1 MFTAPAWL
9 VSKFFDL
16 THSYGLS
23 IALVALTV
31 MILVTPLTLKSTKG
45 MLEMQRLQP
54 EMKRLQAQYRGDR
67 QKLNEEMMKLY
78 QEHKVNPLAS
88 CLPLVIQMPVFFI
101 MYRVLRGLS
110 RTYTCV
116 PDGNGKMADICNTLI
131 KAGHNVAGKQVFD
144 PAHISK
150 ASALYKSLA
159 GKNEM
164 LSFGLDLS
172 KSPAHFISQSVG
184 KGLIYAALVVVLGL
198 LYFAQQKMVAS
209 RAAVN
214 PTMSATQA
222 KLMQYL
228 PVIFAVFQIFFL
240 TGLVIYY
247 ITQALF
253 RIAQNFYITKK
264 FYGHEHSLGR
274 QAQAAGIKARE
285 EAKINGTD
293 KEPASGGMFAQAKRD
308 AQARRDAQLEKT
320 GRPAGATSRTA
331 SARPAG
337 NKSNGSRPAPSQA
350 RSGKPAPTSKP
361 APVAKPMPAAKAP
374 ASPKVDR
381 APASTPEVSSS
392 KPSTPPK
399 NRPTPSAAR
408 PQRPTANAR
417 PGAPARPKPPKQ

>member
-9 VSKFFDL
+9 VSQFYSL
-16 THSYGLS
+16 THNYALS
-23 IALVALTV
+23 IALVALAV

-110 RTYTCV
+110 RTYTCT
-116 PDGNGKMADICNTLI
+116 PDSNGGIAGICKTL
-131 KAGHNVAGKQVFD
+131 KLSGGEQVFD
-144 PAHISK
+144 PDHISK
-150 ASALYKSLA
+150 SSDLYRSLV
-159 GKNEM
+159 GKHEM

-172 KSPAHFISQSVG
+172 KSPAHFISESVG
-184 KGLIYAALVVVLGL
+184 KGLIYATLVVILGL

-228 PVIFAVFQIFFL
+228 PVVFAVFQIFFL

-247 ITQALF
+247 ITQAIF
-253 RIAQNFYITKK
+253 RIGQNFYITKK

-274 QAQAAGIKARE
+274 QAQAAGIRARD
-285 EAKINGTD
+285 EAKANGSDTG
-293 KEPASGGMFAQAKRD
+293 PAAGGMFAQAKRD
-308 AQARRDAQLEKT
+308 AQARREAANAKT
-320 GRPAGATSRTA
+320 GRPAGGAAVASRTSGRPGSTKPTA
-331 SARPAG
+331 SPAG
-337 NKSNGSRPAPSQA
+337 SGRPGQGKSA
-350 RSGKPAPTSKP
+350 KPAPTKNQQPKP
-361 APVAKPMPAAKAP
+361 VKNEPAAAP
-374 ASPKVDR
+374 EIRS
-381 APASTPEVSSS
+381 APPEPVVNKRVTPA
-392 KPSTPPK
+392 K

-408 PQRPTANAR
+408 PQRPTANGR
-417 PGAPARPKPPKQ
+417 PGAPARPKPPKN

>member
-9 VSKFFDL
+9 VSQFYSL
-16 THSYGLS
+16 THNYAIA
-23 IALVALTV
+23 IALVALAV

-110 RTYTCV
+110 RLHTCTSSSTV
-116 PDGNGKMADICNTLI
+116 AFCKGVANG
-131 KAGHNVAGKQVFD
+131 VQVFD
-144 PAHISK
+144 PDHVSK
-150 ASALYKSLA
+150 SSDLYKSLV
-159 GKNEM
+159 GKREM

-172 KSPAHFISQSVG
+172 KSPAHFISESVG
-184 KGLIYAALVVVLGL
+184 KGLIYATLVVILGL
-198 LYFAQQKMVAS
+198 LYFVQQKMVAS
-209 RAAVN
+209 RAAVS

-247 ITQALF
+247 ITQAIF
-253 RIAQNFYITKK
+253 RIGQNLYITKR
-264 FYGHEHSLGR
+264 FYGHEDSLGR
-274 QAQAAGIKARE
+274 QAQAAGARARE
-285 EAKINGTD
+285 EAKASGD
-293 KEPASGGMFAQAKRD
+293 KEPGGMFAQAKRD
-308 AQARRDAQLEKT
+308 AQARREALDAKAS
-320 GRPAGATSRTA
+320 GSKVGAGAT
-331 SARPAG
+331 
-337 NKSNGSRPAPSQA
+337 
-350 RSGKPAPTSKP
+350 RSGKPAGGVAKASTAKPAPAKQSKP
-361 APVAKPMPAAKAP
+361 APQN
-374 ASPKVDR
+374 
-381 APASTPEVSSS
+381 SSS
-392 KPSTPPK
+392 QADPVTSKRVTPPK
-399 NRPTPSAAR
+399 NRPTPTAAR
-408 PQRPTANAR
+408 PQRPTASGR